1 MLIAKLYLY
10 DIDYASVADFAMPY
24 LLKWCKD
31 QDSLLLDFLAKLIS
45 KEKKASGFSK
55 FVLSVIPKKEQ
66 LAATLISNHSAEIT
80 KYLNDTFIE
89 NGIVAVVKDLD
100 FLVLERSGKDM
111 LRIELVLEDI
121 DYEQTIMNLLP
132 LIMQKLQEQEGE
144 ASRIAKLLSK
154 WGDLPKNVLSAVIQV
169 IPRNQRDE
177 LLTSIFTEYKQELQ
191 GVLNEM
197 IIKNEIKLKIRDI
210 DLKST
215 K

>member
-10 DIDYASVADFAMPY
+10 DIDYTSVADFAMPY

-144 ASRIAKLLSK
+144 ASRIAKLLFK
-154 WGDLPKNVLSAVIQV
+154 WGDLPKNVLSAVIQA
-169 IPRNQRDE
+169 IPENQRDE